1 MPAPAVKVEIGLN
14 FAQSD
19 EIGFKLDDAV
29 RGVLDNTVY
38 TLSGERFYDITER
51 LLDAQTNR
59 GKSQALD
66 RIDAGN
72 ASINL
77 DNYDRLF
84 DPLYEAGLYYG
95 QLVPKRKIRISC
107 NNYPVMFGF
116 IDDLDIA
123 YLPPNRSVVQIQLS
137 DAFSAFSDNDL
148 PEVVPVVELAGA
160 RVTRILDLPTVA
172 WSPTERQIDEGNTLL
187 TDVTI
192 TEGTGAL
199 SYLQQLATSEA
210 GDVFIAK
217 NGDFVFQERNRPPG
231 QIDLVFTDEAT
242 VGTSTVIPFSSLGV
256 VYGSEN
262 LYNRIVL
269 SNNDPSFPNE
279 ATAEDFD
286 SQAVYGP
293 RTYTQNGLLTDSL
306 TDLQFLADFLLARFK
321 QPQYRFD
328 SLTLSLDTLS
338 TSQQNEV
345 LDLEIGNIVQVKF
358 TPSGIPPAIEQYCK
372 VIGIQHDWSNSE
384 KQMTLS
390 LETLDF
396 SLFILDDVVFGI
408 LDEDQLSY

>member
-1 MPAPAVKVEIGLN
+1 MPVPAIKVEIGLN
-14 FAQSD
+14 LNQSD

-29 RGVLDNTVY
+29 RGLLDNTIY
-38 TLSGERFYDITER
+38 TLSGERFYEITNR
-51 LLDAQTNR
+51 LIDAQTNR

-77 DNYDRLF
+77 DNFDRLF
-84 DPLYEAGLYYG
+84 DPLYEAGFYYG

-107 NNYPVMFGF
+107 NDYPVMFGY

-123 YLPPNRSVVQIQLS
+123 YLPPNRSVVQIKLS
-137 DAFSAFSDNDL
+137 DAFSQLSDNDL
-148 PEVVPVVELAGA
+148 PEVSPDLELAGA
-160 RVTRILDLPTVA
+160 RVERILDLPTVA
-172 WSPTERQIDEGNTLL
+172 WPVAERQIDAGNTLL
-187 TDVTI
+187 SDATI
-192 TEGTGAL
+192 SEGTGAL
-199 SYLQQLATSEA
+199 NYFQQLAISEA
-210 GDVFIAK
+210 GDVFIGK

-231 QIDLVFTDEAT
+231 QIDLVFTDQSS
-242 VGTSTVIPFSSLGV
+242 VGSSTVIPFTSLGV

-269 SNNDPSFPNE
+269 TNNDPSFPNE
-279 ATAEDFD
+279 AISEDFE
-286 SQAVYGP
+286 SQGIYGP
-293 RTYTQNGLLTDSL
+293 RTYTQNGLLTDSEA
-306 TDLQFLADFLLARFK
+306 DLQFLADFLLARFK

-328 SLTLSLDTLS
+328 SLTISLDILS
-338 TSQQNEV
+338 ESQQNEV
-345 LDLEIGNIVQVKF
+345 LDLEIGNIVQVIF
-358 TPSGIPPAIEQYCK
+358 TPSGIPPAIEQYVR

-396 SLFILDDVVFGI
+396 ALFILDDAVFGI

>member
-14 FAQSD
+14 LNQSD
-19 EIGFKLDDAV
+19 DIGFQLDDAI
-29 RGVLDNTVY
+29 RGVLDNTTF
-38 TLSGERFYDITER
+38 TLSGERFYDITAR
-51 LLDAQTNR
+51 LLDAQTAR

-84 DPLYEAGLYYG
+84 DPLYAAGPYFG
-95 QLVPKRKIRISC
+95 QLIPKRKIRISC
-107 NNYPVMFGF
+107 NGYPVMFGY

-137 DAFSAFSDNDL
+137 DAFSQLSDNDL
-148 PEVVPVVELAGA
+148 PEVFPDIELAGA
-160 RVTRILDLPTVA
+160 RVERILDLPTVA
-172 WSPTERQIDEGNTLL
+172 WAVDERQIDTGNTLL
-187 TDVTI
+187 SDTTI
-192 TEGTGAL
+192 SEGTGAL

-210 GDVFIAK
+210 GEVFIGK
-217 NGDFVFQERNRPPG
+217 NGDFVFQERNRNPG
-231 QIDLVFTDEAT
+231 LIDLVFTDEAV

-269 SNNDPSFPNE
+269 TNDFDTFPNE
-279 ATAEDFD
+279 ALAEDFE
-286 SQAVYGP
+286 SQGVYGP
-293 RTYTQNGLLTDSL
+293 RTYTANGLLTESQE
-306 TDLQFLADFLLARFK
+306 DLQFLAEFLLARFK
-321 QPQYRFD
+321 EPQYRFE
-328 SLTLSLDTLS
+328 SLTLSLDTLT

-345 LDLEIGNIVQVKF
+345 LDLEIGNIVQVRF

-384 KQMTLS
+384 KQMTLA
-390 LETLDF
+390 LERLDF
-396 SLFILDDVVFGI
+396 ALFILDDLVFGI

>member
-19 EIGFKLDDAV
+19 EIGFKLDDLV

-51 LLDAQTNR
+51 LIDAQTAR

-72 ASINL
+72 ATINL

-84 DPLYEAGLYYG
+84 DPLYEAGPYFG

-107 NNYPVMFGF
+107 NDYPVMFGY

-123 YLPPNRSVVQIQLS
+123 YLPPNRSVVSIQLS
-137 DAFSAFSDNDL
+137 DAFSQLSDNDL
-148 PEVVPVVELAGA
+148 PEVFPDPELAGA
-160 RVTRILDLPTVA
+160 RVERILDLPTVGWA
-172 WSPTERQIDEGNTLL
+172 ADERQIDVGNTILS
-187 TDVTI
+187 DATI
-192 TEGTGAL
+192 SEGTSAL
-199 SYLQQLATSEA
+199 NYLQQLAVSEA
-210 GDVFIAK
+210 GEVFIGK

-231 QIDLVFTDEAT
+231 LIDLVFTDEAV

-256 VYGSEN
+256 VYGSES

-269 SNNDPSFPNE
+269 TNDDPIFPNE
-279 ATAEDFD
+279 ATSEDFD
-286 SQAVYGP
+286 SQAIYGP
-293 RTYTQNGLLTDSL
+293 RTYTANGLQTNSL
-306 TDLQFLADFLLARFK
+306 EDLQFLADFLLARFK

-338 TSQQNEV
+338 ESQQNEI
-345 LDLEIGNIVQVKF
+345 LDLEIGNIVQVRF

-372 VIGIQHDWSNSE
+372 VIGIQHEWSNSE

-390 LETLDF
+390 LERLDF
-396 SLFILDDVVFGI
+396 ALFILDDAVFGI

>member
-1 MPAPAVKVEIGLN
+1 MPVPAVKVEIGLN
-14 FAQSD
+14 LNQSD
-19 EIGFKLDDAV
+19 EIGFKLDDPV
-29 RGVLDNTVY
+29 RGLLDNTIY
-38 TLSGERFYDITER
+38 TLSGERFYDITSR
-51 LLDAQTNR
+51 LIDAQTAR

-72 ASINL
+72 ATISL
-77 DNYDRLF
+77 DNFDRLF
-84 DPLYEAGLYYG
+84 DPLYEAGFYYG
-95 QLVPKRKIRISC
+95 QLVPKRKIRVSC
-107 NNYPVMFGF
+107 NNYPVMFGY

-123 YLPPNRSVVQIQLS
+123 YLPPNRSVVSIQLS
-137 DAFSAFSDNDL
+137 DAFSQLSDNDL
-148 PEVVPVVELAGA
+148 PEVFPDLELAGA
-160 RVTRILDLPTVA
+160 RVERILDLPTVA
-172 WSPTERQIDEGNTLL
+172 WAADERQIDVGNTILS
-187 TDVTI
+187 DATI
-192 TEGTGAL
+192 SEGTGAL
-199 SYLQQLATSEA
+199 SYLQQLAVSEA
-210 GDVFIAK
+210 GEVFIGK
-217 NGDFVFQERNRPPG
+217 NGDFVFQERNRNPG
-231 QIDLVFTDEAT
+231 LIDLVFTDEAV

-269 SNNDPSFPNE
+269 TNNFDTFPNE
-279 ATAEDFD
+279 ALAEDFE
-286 SQAVYGP
+286 SQGIYGP
-293 RTYTQNGLLTDSL
+293 RTYTQNGLLTDSQE
-306 TDLQFLADFLLARFK
+306 DLQFLADFLLARFK

-328 SLTLSLDTLS
+328 RLTLSLDTLS

-372 VIGIQHDWSNSE
+372 VIGIQHEWSNSE

-396 SLFILDDVVFGI
+396 ALFILDDVVFGI

>member
-1 MPAPAVKVEIGLN
+1 MPVPAVKVEIGLN
-14 FAQSD
+14 LNQSD
-19 EIGFKLDDAV
+19 DIGFQLNDAV
-29 RGVLDNTVY
+29 RGVLDNTTF
-38 TLSGERFYDITER
+38 TLSGERFYDITDR
-51 LLDAQTNR
+51 LLDAQTAR

-84 DPLYEAGLYYG
+84 DPLYAAGPYFG
-95 QLVPKRKIRISC
+95 QLIPKRKIRISC
-107 NNYPVMFGF
+107 NGYPVMFGY

-137 DAFSAFSDNDL
+137 DAFSQLSDNDL
-148 PEVVPVVELAGA
+148 PEVFPDIELSGA

-172 WSPTERQIDEGNTLL
+172 WALAERQIDTGNTLL
-187 TDVTI
+187 SDATI
-192 TEGTGAL
+192 SEGTGAL
-199 SYLQQLATSEA
+199 SYLQQLAISEA
-210 GDVFIAK
+210 GDVFIGK
-217 NGDFVFQERNRPPG
+217 NGDFVFQERNRTPG
-231 QIDLVFTDEAT
+231 QIDLVFTDQVS
-242 VGTSTVIPFSSLGV
+242 VGSSTVIPFSSLGV

-269 SNNDPSFPNE
+269 TNNDSPFPNE
-279 ATAEDFD
+279 ALAEDFE
-286 SQAVYGP
+286 SQGVYGP
-293 RTYTQNGLLTDSL
+293 RTYTQSGLLTNSAA
-306 TDLQFLADFLLARFK
+306 DLQFLADFLLARFK

-345 LDLEIGNIVQVKF
+345 LDLEIGNIVQVLF

-372 VIGIQHDWSNSE
+372 VIGIQHEWSNSE

-390 LETLDF
+390 LERLDF
-396 SLFILDDVVFGI
+396 SLFLLDDLVFGI